1 MAKTGFRLVFLL
13 LAMAFPLAHAFAQ
26 GYPNK
31 PIRVFDA
38 FPPGGTTDVVARIIS
53 PRFAESTG
61 QHWVIESRPGAQGII
76 GTEIASKA
84 PADGYTLLMYT
95 ASHTIHPSFYKNLPY
110 DLLKA
115 FATELFKSMA
125 RVDMTHIPYKG
136 SALAIID
143 MLGGQID
150 LMFVP
155 MPIVLPHVKSGKLR
169 VLAVSTAKRAAA
181 MPGVPTVAESGL
193 PGYEATNSHGVLALA
208 GTPREVINKLNA
220 EIVRILNLPDVRERL
235 IGIGAE
241 PVGNTPEQFGEYLRS
256 EIAKWAKVIKDIGM
270 TLQPW

>member
-1 MAKTGFRLVFLL
+1 M
-13 LAMAFPLAHAFAQ
+13 
-26 GYPNK
+26 
-31 PIRVFDA
+31 
-38 FPPGGTTDVVARIIS
+38 
-53 PRFAESTG
+53 
-61 QHWVIESRPGAQGII
+61 
-76 GTEIASKA
+76 
-84 PADGYTLLMYT
+84 
-95 ASHTIHPSFYKNLPY
+95 
-110 DLLKA
+110 
-115 FATELFKSMA
+115 
-125 RVDMTHIPYKG
+125 
-136 SALAIID
+136 
-143 MLGGQID
+143 
-150 LMFVP
+150 MFVP

-169 VLAVSTAKRAAA
+169 VLAVSTAKRASA

-193 PGYEATNSHGVLALA
+193 LGYEATNSHGVLALA